1 MGKELPDLFGP
12 PISGMTFVMK
22 QDEAL
27 DPLHIGFFG
36 ADTITFHADDLPHLI
51 KKPRVSTSIGVTCLN
66 HTVVSS

>member
-1 MGKELPDLFGP
+1 LGGSGDSMPHREMGKELPDLFGP

-36 ADTITFHADDLPHLI
+36 TDTITLFKNSII
-51 KKPRVSTSIGVTCLN
+51 KSK
-66 HTVVSS
+66 